1 MPVNK
6 IIIMIKRNIENDTVM
21 IKITKKDRRYNYCI
35 DNNNK
40 QYNSKNDYY
49 NNSIVIIIIIY

>member
-6 IIIMIKRNIENDTVM
+6 IIIMIKRNIENDTVI

-49 NNSIVIIIIIY
+49 KIV

>member
-40 QYNSKNDYY
+40 QYNSKMIY